1 MAINRIFLDLG
12 PPKRYEWGPNTWD
25 NIIYGQLSEPKI
37 DVFDPKMAI
46 LTPNEQNKP
55 SITVFL

>member
-1 MAINRIFLDLG
+1 VKTASK
-12 PPKRYEWGPNTWD
+12 PE
-25 NIIYGQLSEPKI
+25 LSEPKI
-37 DVFDPKMAI
+37 DVFDPKTAI